1 MPLPESFRQ
10 GHYQRG
16 GKTMNRTYC
25 NSPEDILRLAASN
38 EVYARALQKAKETDA
53 FWRTSF
59 QDDPGRLSGWF
70 HNFVCPD
77 CAMAFRQDYTWRP
90 GRAFVCPNCGAEA
103 SGRDLDEAWVYGYR
117 YEAVLALTSSALM
130 YHVYGEKK
138 SLDYIIRFLDFYAD
152 AYDTFPVHGAHAGKG
167 KIMGQSLD
175 EAVWAAAALRALS
188 VCGRENIPVGKLTAW
203 RDRLF
208 LPLADLVG
216 RQANMIH
223 NIPLWLQ
230 AARGLI
236 ALFFEDEALLRDAL
250 ESEFGIR
257 NQARQ
262 GYTADGLW
270 YELSLGYHYYATEAL
285 GEFVAAYACVCP
297 QDELIELLRRAYQT
311 PGQLSP
317 DGWSLPCI
325 NDMSYPSRIASR
337 SRPGLRAYRI
347 APSRELALQIREG
360 MCREPERLEG
370 AETLLYMPP
379 DVPEGI
385 EFNPPERK
393 VFPASCLA
401 VMNKPMN
408 IVLKSGSLTKS
419 HMHSDAL
426 SVGVYPFSNDIGNPG
441 YGHPMCQAYYRTSLA
456 HNTVLMDGRSQPF
469 RAQRQRVY
477 ETPAGIAARVEDL
490 FDGVMGQ
497 RTLTAHGTSV
507 TDVTE
512 ITADKTHQFD
522 WIFHSEGEAALPAG
536 GRPSELKGDEA
547 SYTYL
552 TDIMEYDA
560 KDGFKASFTLN
571 GQVLEVL
578 IPSETACQS
587 RVFTAHMPGNPANT
601 TMTAVIVRAHGA
613 QIRFEARY
621 EVINNG

>member
-1 MPLPESFRQ
+1 MRKRVIRVIP
-10 GHYQRG
+10 
-16 GKTMNRTYC
+16 TYC
-25 NSPEDILRLAASN
+25 NSREEILRLAGEN
-38 EVYARALQKAKETDA
+38 ALFADSLKAAKKTDA
-53 FWRTSF
+53 FWRSSF
-59 QDDPGRLSGWF
+59 QDDKSRLSGWF
-70 HNFVCPD
+70 HNFVCPK
-77 CAMAFRQDYTWRP
+77 CAVTFRQDYTYQP
-90 GRAFVCPNCGAEA
+90 GRVFVCENCGASV
-103 SGRDLDEAWVYGYR
+103 SGKARDEAWVYGYR
-117 YEAVLALTSSALM
+117 YDAVRALTSSALN
-130 YHVYGEKK
+130 YHVYGERE
-138 SLDYIIRFLDFYAD
+138 SLDYIIRFIDFYAD
-152 AYDTFPVHGAHAGKG
+152 AYSDFPVHGKNAGQG

-175 EAVWAAAALRALS
+175 EAVWAAAVMRALN
-188 VCGRENIPVGKLTAW
+188 VVGKDNIPDAKREKW
-203 RDRLF
+203 WNELF
-208 LPLADLVG
+208 SPLAELIG
-216 RQANMIH
+216 RQATAIH

-230 AARGLI
+230 AARGVI
-236 ALFFEDEALLRDAL
+236 ALYYSDEALLHDAV
-250 ESEFGIR
+250 ESEFGVR
-257 NQARQ
+257 NQAKK

-270 YELSLGYHYYATEAL
+270 YEMSLGYHYYATEAL
-285 GEFVAAYACVCP
+285 CEFVAAYACVNP
-297 QDELIELLRRAYQT
+297 EDELVDYLRRAYQT

-337 SRPGLRAYRI
+337 SRPGLRAYRV

-370 AETLLYMPP
+370 AETLLYMSP

-477 ETPAGIAARVEDL
+477 ETPAGITARVEDL

-507 TDVTE
+507 TDVTK
-512 ITADKTHQFD
+512 ITADKAHQFD

-552 TDIMEYDA
+552 TDVMEYDA